1 MKIKSVLTGFCLVAV
16 TLTSKA
22 DYNITFQTFDAVN
35 DPGLTQHIVFDIDGT
50 TKLAGDSAFQF
61 VGRLFVGPVGGALNA
76 IDTGSTAFAP
86 NGSGGEGY
94 IAGSTILVT
103 DASLNAGSQA
113 QYRLRAWSSQVGG
126 VAITSFAQALA
137 TPGAHVGESQ
147 LTGIILGGTD
157 TTTVPPSLRVATANL
172 HPSFTLSLVPAAVPE
187 PSVLALGLLGGAA
200 LLFRRRK

>member
-50 TKLAGDSAFQF
+50 TRVAGDSAFAF
-61 VGRLFVGPVGGALNA
+61 VGRLFVGPVGGTLNA
-76 IDTGSTAFAP
+76 IDTGSTPFEPAGPGA
-86 NGSGGEGY
+86 GY

-103 DASLNAGSQA
+103 DANLNAGSQA